1 MNKLAIKEAQT
12 PIEIAL
18 QVDGE
23 GRTTARKLYEFLEL
37 DKSNFSKWCKVNIIE
52 NAFAEKDVDYLVFV
66 PKDENPKGGRPTT
79 DYKLTASF
87 AKKLAMGCQNKRGEE
102 ARIYFI
108 AVEDKLKEIAT
119 KGTLSQS
126 QTSSKRKLASVNNAA
141 KIILPQLIAA
151 GVDPVQRTYFLKDM
165 YAPVGI
171 NVPMIRVEQE
181 KLYEQT
187 EMAEILGVFSKS
199 GKPHAQAIG
208 AIMSKIYIADDEVV
222 KTSYTKNGHTDVANQ
237 YRKSVMETV
246 EAWLEAHNY
255 PTGISTGAKVFTVC
269 YR

>member
-1 MNKLAIKEAQT
+1 MNDLVMKEAQT

-18 QVDGE
+18 QVDSE

-37 DKSNFSKWCKVNIIE
+37 NPVNYARWCKTNILE
-52 NAFAEKDVDYLVFV
+52 NPFAEKDIDFYSSQ
-66 PKDENPKGGRPTT
+66 KKSEGRGNFSE

-87 AKKLAMGCQNKRGEE
+87 AKKLAMGCQNKRGDE

-108 AVEDKLKEIAT
+108 AVEDKLKEIVT
-119 KGTLSQS
+119 KGMAPRKEVPSKSQ
-126 QTSSKRKLASVNNAA
+126 KKLASVNNAA
-141 KIILPQLIAA
+141 KIILPQLVAA

-171 NVPMIRVEQE
+171 NVPMVRVEQE

-187 EMAEILGVFSKS
+187 EMAEILGVYSKS
-199 GKPHAQAIG
+199 GKPYAQAIG
-208 AIMSKIYIADDEVV
+208 AIMSKLNIAENDIVQ
-222 KTSYTKNGHTDVANQ
+222 TSFSRNGHTDISNQ
-237 YRKSVMETV
+237 YREPVLHQVESWIME
-246 EAWLEAHNY
+246 NGY
-255 PTGISTGAKVFTVC
+255 PTVISSGSKNFGVD